1 VDYDFKKGEFS
12 HETGHFTQLVWKATD
27 SVGCGRTECD
37 GKGGDE
43 APGWFVVCNYYPAG
57 NVVGLF
63 TENVQAE
70 VPVDQQPEGPSDPEV
85 PQDEGRKECP
95 QGGVCGAAGKMGA
108 RRRDVVGIACLVAMF
123 GIWVV

>member
-1 VDYDFKKGEFS
+1 
-12 HETGHFTQLVWKATD
+12 VWKGTK
-27 SVGCGRTECD
+27 SLGCGRTECD

-57 NVVGLF
+57 NVVGLY
-63 TENVQAE
+63 TANVQEE

-95 QGGVCGAAGKMGA
+95 QGGVCSTAGRLGAKRLG
-108 RRRDVVGIACLVAMF
+108 VVGLAGSVTLFA
-123 GIWVV
+123 IWML